1 MKTTFLALV
10 PSAVPVGRAAKLLV
24 TGLVAAMAMSVLGR
38 ADAQEAV
45 DPSIA
50 DSDGYVPIYEECLS
64 IEPITDERGVVYH
77 LGAGYVPYYDG
88 YSVEGYILLDVCVLE
103 SLGAGPNDIQRLL
116 EHELGH
122 AAGYLDSSDPS
133 SFMYPFHGFT
143 GT

>member
-24 TGLVAAMAMSVLGR
+24 TGLVAAVTMSVLGHV
-38 ADAQEAV
+38 DAQEAV

-50 DSDGYVPIYEECLS
+50 DSNGYVPIYEECLS
-64 IEPITDERGVVYH
+64 IEPITDERGVVFD
-77 LGAGYVPYYDG
+77 LAAGYVPYYDG
-88 YSVEGYILLDVCVLE
+88 YSVEGYILLDVCALE
-103 SLGAGPNDIQRLL
+103 RLGAGPNDTQRVID
-116 EHELGH
+116 HELGH

-133 SFMYPFHGFT
+133 SFMYPFQEFT